1 MADIIRKEKRK
12 EIILRLENVFN
23 KQAKDF
29 AV

>member
-1 MADIIRKEKRK
+1 MADIISKEKRK

-23 KQAKDF
+23 KQAKEL